1 MSDEEKEEIKNL
13 YTEYAKLGLKECK
26 NMSQE
31 EEYEYSKK
39 KEKEII
45 DKLEKIKEK
54 YSTQK

>member
-1 MSDEEKEEIKNL
+1 MRNEEKEEIKKL

-31 EEYEYSKK
+31 EEYEYSKE